1 MLGPNVAHLSEKH
14 PPVRSVL
21 PGVGSW
27 CRSQPAASLETGLS
41 HCPALCQAAKG
52 LGFNFRER
60 RSLPG
65 RDALP
70 AEGWGGARGSIDML
84 EEQNWAN

>member
-41 HCPALCQAAKG
+41 RCPALCQAAKG
-52 LGFNFRER
+52 LGFNFREQS
-60 RSLPG
+60 SLPG
-65 RDALP
+65 C
-70 AEGWGGARGSIDML
+70 WGGARGSIGML
-84 EEQNWAN
+84 EEQIRAN